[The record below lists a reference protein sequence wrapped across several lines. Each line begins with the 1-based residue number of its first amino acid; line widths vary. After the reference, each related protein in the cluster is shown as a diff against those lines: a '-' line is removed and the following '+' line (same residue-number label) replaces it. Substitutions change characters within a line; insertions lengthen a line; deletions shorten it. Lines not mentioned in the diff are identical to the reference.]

1 MRNYNLSIK
10 NWKRVVFVLCLIPLA
25 LLAWRVTTDQIVG
38 DVLNVM
44 IRDLGVWGM
53 RFLLLSLA
61 ITPIRKLSGWRFLA
75 SFRRMIGL
83 YGFFYTVLHFGM
95 YIVFEKSLLLSAI
108 LADIARRPYITF
120 GVAAFVVL
128 IPLAVTST
136 NGMIKRL
143 GGRNWQR
150 LHRIVYYSM
159 IAAVVH
165 YYLLAKADKSQPIL
179 YGAVL
184 LVLLGYRLFGFL
196 RNQWQSLRSRQVT
209 AR

>member
-1 MRNYNLSIK
+1 MRKYNLSIQ
-10 NWKRVVFVLCLIPLA
+10 NWKRVVFLLCPIPLGVLTWQVA
-25 LLAWRVTTDQIVG
+25 TDQIVG
-38 DVLNVM
+38 DVLNVI
-44 IRDLGVWGM
+44 IRDVGVWGM

-61 ITPIRKLSGWRFLA
+61 ITPVRKISGWRFLA

-83 YGFFYTVLHFGM
+83 YGFFYIVLHFGM
-95 YIVFEKSLLLSAI
+95 YILFERSLELSAI

-120 GVAAFVVL
+120 GMASFVVL

-159 IAAVVH
+159 IAGIIH

-179 YGAVL
+179 YGSILAI
-184 LVLLGYRLFGFL
+184 LLGYRLYGYGQ
-196 RNQWQSLRSRQVT
+196 NQWQARRRSSSTV
-209 AR
+209 